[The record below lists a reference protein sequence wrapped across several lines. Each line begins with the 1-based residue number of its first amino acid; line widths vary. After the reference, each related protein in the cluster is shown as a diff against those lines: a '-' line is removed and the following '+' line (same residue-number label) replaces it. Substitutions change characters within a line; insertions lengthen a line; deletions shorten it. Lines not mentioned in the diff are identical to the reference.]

1 MSICYLHPELI
12 PNDMSHFSIF
22 FLLHDQDIH
31 EYIRKTS
38 KMSIVNVFSGIL
50 HCLHWGVMDKVG

>member
-12 PNDMSHFSIF
+12 PNDVSHFSIF

-31 EYIRKTS
+31 EDIRKTP